1 MVHTVESFLTELHG
15 RGERALTLQPFRQF
29 VLRVMDELDSSP
41 DSFWKCRYALEDL
54 AKSRGALE
62 YIECQ
67 LLDGLDCPNYVPELV
82 VLDCNCFSL
91 HLRFVL
97 PGSAP
102 RVVSGSVE
110 HRMMAMVHGTAQVHR
125 FEQPR
130 PEPVDVFD
138 PARRIVCGGVVQLR
152 VGDVLECRAA
162 VDCSSLSVADSAVM
176 FEMRSRP
183 IYSFQWLYD
192 SITLVPKR
200 LLFVDPQDMRAQLAL
215 LTALNLGC
223 AELTP
228 NVRSFLDHPN
238 HFIRWFALK
247 CLAHLE
253 PDKMSA
259 HLEVAVRD
267 RHCQVRAA
275 ALEIMQQVN
284 NGGKG
289 AR

>member
-1 MVHTVESFLTELHG
+1 MAHIVDSFLGELHG
-15 RGERALTLQPFRQF
+15 RGEQALKLQPFLQF

-41 DSFWKCRYALEDL
+41 DSFWRCRGALEDL

-67 LLDGLDCPNYVPELV
+67 LLDGLDCPNYLPELV
-82 VLDCNCFSL
+82 VLDSGGFSL
-91 HLRFVL
+91 HLRFVF
-97 PGSAP
+97 PGP
-102 RVVSGSVE
+102 PPKVVSGSVE

-138 PARRIVCGGVVQLR
+138 PARRIVSGGVVQLR

-192 SITLVPKR
+192 SITLIPKR
-200 LLFVDPQDMRAQLAL
+200 LLFVNPQDMRAQLAL
-215 LTALNLGC
+215 LTALNLGY
-223 AELTP
+223 AELAP
-228 NVRSFLDHPN
+228 NVRSFLEHPN
-238 HFIRWFALK
+238 HFIRWCALK
-247 CLAHLE
+247 TLLHLE

-259 HLEVAVRD
+259 DLEVAARD
-267 RHCQVRAA
+267 RHSQVRTA
-275 ALEIMQQVN
+275 ALQLMQQVN
-284 NGGKG
+284 SAGKG
-289 AR
+289 TR